1 MNRATLPVNV
11 GPVARLLM
19 VAGKIQLAAEIIDH
33 DHLRPAKITPG
44 LTVDYGR
51 YVANACTGCHGP
63 NFSGGKIPAG
73 PPDWPPAANL
83 TPHPSGHLAKW
94 SEADFLN
101 LLRTG
106 KRPDGTA
113 VNAVM
118 PRAFGQL
125 NEVEQK
131 SLWLFLKSL
140 PSVATSDR

>member
-1 MNRATLPVNV
+1 MCSSDL
-11 GPVARLLM
+11 
-19 VAGKIQLAAEIIDH
+19 
-33 DHLRPAKITPG
+33 
-44 LTVDYGR
+44 
-51 YVANACTGCHGP
+51 
-63 NFSGGKIPAG
+63 
-73 PPDWPPAANL
+73 
-83 TPHPSGHLAKW
+83 
-94 SEADFLN
+94 DFLN